1 MKIKIE
7 TIQKMAHLSRL
18 ELTPAEEIVL
28 AAEAEKILDWMNQL
42 NEIDTSDVEP
52 LLHMHS
58 NSNVFREDIAKH
70 TITKEEGLFNAP
82 QKIKDYFTV
91 PKVIEG

>member
-1 MKIKIE
+1 MKIETE

-18 ELTPAEEIVL
+18 ELKPEEEITL

-52 LLHMHS
+52 LLHMH
-58 NSNVFREDIAKH
+58 NNTNVFREDVAIH

-82 QKIKDYFTV
+82 QKTKDYFTV
-91 PKVIEG
+91 PKVIES